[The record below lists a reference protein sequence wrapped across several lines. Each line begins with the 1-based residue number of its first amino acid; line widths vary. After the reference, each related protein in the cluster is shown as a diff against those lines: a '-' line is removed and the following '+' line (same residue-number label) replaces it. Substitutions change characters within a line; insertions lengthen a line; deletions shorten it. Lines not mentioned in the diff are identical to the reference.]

1 MKVLKVNCPKCKSQF
16 NYYDSKYRPFC
27 SQRCKEVDLGHW
39 VTESYRVPSQEKL
52 SDADLEKVLENIKNE
67 NGELES

>member
-16 NYYDSKYRPFC
+16 NYYDSQYRPFC
-27 SQRCKEVDLGHW
+27 GQRCKEVDLGHW

-52 SDADLEKVLENIKNE
+52 SDADLEKVLENINNE